1 MGTCP
6 TLSAMRALLWFRDDL
21 RVQDNLALLAATE
34 SAEEVVAVYLLDEH
48 SPEVRPLGGASKWW
62 LHHSLNAL
70 HAELKAL
77 GIQLIF
83 RTGAAREA
91 IPALAKEIQASAV
104 FWNRRYGASRAI
116 DADIKQH
123 LHHEGIEASS
133 FPGHL
138 LFEPWNIAN
147 KQGDP
152 YKVFTPFWRACREQP
167 APAYPKDAPDPLGGT
182 PSDFTTASL
191 DQILPLPTWPHEFA
205 QHWQPGAAGAYEALE
220 DFLDHTIDD
229 YADGRDVPAL
239 GHTSKLSPHLRF
251 GEISPREVW
260 HAVAEHPAH
269 DSEGARVFLSELGWR
284 EFAWHTL
291 YRHPDLATR
300 GLDRRF
306 DAMVWEHDP
315 EGLTLWQQGK
325 TGFGLVDAGLREL
338 WRTGTMHNR
347 VRMAAASLLVK
358 NMMIDWRLGEQWFWD
373 TLLDADEASNP
384 FNWQWVAGCGA
395 DASPYFRIFNPE
407 TQQKKFD
414 ANGKYVNRWAPDWM
428 AHTPVV
434 DLRESRAR
442 ALTAFDAIKGLPR

>member
-1 MGTCP
+1 
-6 TLSAMRALLWFRDDL
+6 MRALVWFRDDL
-21 RVQDNLALLAATE
+21 RVQDNLALLAAVE
-34 SAEEVVAVYLLDEH
+34 HAQSGDVVAVYLLDEH
-48 SPEVRPLGGASKWW
+48 SPEVRRLGGASKWW
-62 LHHSLNAL
+62 LHHSLKAL
-70 HAELKAL
+70 QEELQAL

-83 RTGAAREA
+83 RTGAARDV
-91 IPALAKEIQASAV
+91 IPALVEETQATAV
-104 FWNRRYGASRAI
+104 LWNRRYSAARAI
-116 DADIKQH
+116 DADIKDH
-123 LHHEGIEASS
+123 LHRAGIEASS

-152 YKVFTPFWRACREQP
+152 YKVYTPFWRACLEQP
-167 APAYPKDAPDPLGGT
+167 SPAHPKDAPATLT
-182 PSDFTTASL
+182 QTTEFPSEAL
-191 DQILPLPTWPHEFA
+191 DQMLPLPTWPHDFDE
-205 QHWQPGAAGAYEALE
+205 HWQPGAKGAHEALA
-220 DFLDHTIDD
+220 DFLDGPIHD
-229 YADGRDVPAL
+229 YANGRDIPAL
-239 GHTSKLSPHLRF
+239 DNTSKLSPHLRF

-291 YRHPDLATR
+291 FQHPDLATR

-306 DAMVWEHDP
+306 DAMAWEDDP
-315 EGLTLWQQGK
+315 EGLRLWQQGK
-325 TGFGLVDAGLREL
+325 TGFGLIDAGLREL
-338 WRTGTMHNR
+338 WHTGTMHNR
-347 VRMAAASLLVK
+347 VRMAVASLLVK

-407 TQQKKFD
+407 TQLKKFD
-414 ANGKYVNRWAPDWM
+414 ANGTYVNRWAPDWM
-428 AHTPVV
+428 TNVPVV

-442 ALTAFDAIKGLPR
+442 ALTAFDAIKVPPHQLRGF